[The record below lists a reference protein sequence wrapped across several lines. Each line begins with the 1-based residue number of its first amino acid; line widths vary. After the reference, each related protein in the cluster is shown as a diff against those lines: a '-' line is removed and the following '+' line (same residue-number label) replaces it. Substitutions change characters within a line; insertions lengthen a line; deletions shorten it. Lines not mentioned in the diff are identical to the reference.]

1 MVRPFLVTLLP
12 QFGPKYATDS
22 ERVRR
27 HKFELAKPL
36 MAAHWTDEVAVRL
49 KVDERLRLHLV
60 AHERP
65 ELLLDVV
72 EFIKSKKRPD
82 AVLERG
88 GRRVYLAYPHFRSP
102 SARPSRL
109 PLPGATPR
117 GTRCRGVPGGD
128 GPPPPGAAESPSDVE
143 GGLSS

>member
-102 SARPSRL
+102 SAGLPDSLYLAQPREARGVEGYREGRPSSAGCCGK
-109 PLPGATPR
+109 PVG
-117 GTRCRGVPGGD
+117 C
-128 GPPPPGAAESPSDVE
+128 
-143 GGLSS
+143 